1 MTALRQSFQV
11 SELRSRI
18 QSEKVWQAPP
28 AELCHPICGRSTG
41 QSPMRL
47 EFLMFAAIK
56 SYALLLVY
64 GLASP
69 FGINLGTEQPK
80 YRVVETLGGG
90 VEVREYVRRIA
101 AEVTVDTHTANEARS
116 EGFNILAG
124 YIFGKNKR
132 NQSMAMT
139 SPVEINS
146 KGRSIAM
153 TSPVE
158 VNARG
163 GSMTMRFFMPASYSM
178 TELPEPTDPR
188 VKLVEVSPVT
198 VAVLRYSGSTM
209 DANTKAKTAQLLA
222 VLQLSKW
229 KPASTSKA
237 FFYNPPWTIP
247 FLRRNEVLVEVAG

>member
-1 MTALRQSFQV
+1 M
-11 SELRSRI
+11 
-18 QSEKVWQAPP
+18 
-28 AELCHPICGRSTG
+28 
-41 QSPMRL
+41 
-47 EFLMFAAIK
+47 MFEEIK
-56 SYALLLVY
+56 SYALLIVF

-80 YRVVETLGGG
+80 YRVIETLGGG
-90 VEVREYVRRIA
+90 VEVREYVERIA
-101 AEVTVDTHTANEARS
+101 AEVTVDTHTASEARS
-116 EGFNILAG
+116 DGFNILAG
-124 YIFGKNKR
+124 YIFGKNKQR
-132 NQSMAMT
+132 QSIAMT

-163 GSMTMRFFMPASYSM
+163 GSMTMRFFTPAAYSM
-178 TELPEPTDPR
+178 AELPEPTDPR
-188 VKLVEVSPVT
+188 VKLVVVPPVT

-209 DANTKAKTAQLLA
+209 DANTKAKTARLLD
-222 VLQLSKW
+222 VLQSSKW
-229 KPASTSKA
+229 KLAGPSKA

>member
-1 MTALRQSFQV
+1 
-11 SELRSRI
+11 
-18 QSEKVWQAPP
+18 
-28 AELCHPICGRSTG
+28 
-41 QSPMRL
+41 
-47 EFLMFAAIK
+47 MFEAIK
-56 SYALLLVY
+56 SYALLIVF

-80 YRVVETLGGG
+80 YRVIETLGGG
-90 VEVREYVRRIA
+90 VEVREYVERIA
-101 AEVTVDTHTANEARS
+101 AEAAVDTHTANEARS

-124 YIFGKNKR
+124 YIFGKNKQR
-132 NQSMAMT
+132 QSIAMT
-139 SPVEINS
+139 SPVEVNS

-163 GSMTMRFFMPASYSM
+163 GSMTMRFFMPAAYSM
-178 TELPEPTDPR
+178 AELPEPTDPR
-188 VKLVEVSPVT
+188 VKLVAVPSVT

-209 DANTKAKTAQLLA
+209 DANTKAKTAMLLD
-222 VLQLSKW
+222 VLQSSKW
-229 KPASTSKA
+229 KPAGPSKA